1 MYQVGDQVVYGVH
14 GVCRILDVEI
24 KSIDR
29 QKVPY
34 FVLEPMDQP
43 GARFY
48 IPTQKPA
55 ALAKLSHLLTR
66 EELDALLAE
75 AFRENNAWIEDE
87 NKRKLYYRELIGS
100 GDRKALVAMV
110 HALHQ
115 HKQQQLLNGKKFHL
129 CDENFLRDA
138 EKLLISEISM
148 VLDVEPDQAK
158 QYVRS
163 KLKED
168 A

>member
-1 MYQVGDQVVYGVH
+1 MFQVGNQVVYGVH
-14 GVCRILDVEI
+14 GVCRILDIEI
-24 KSIDR
+24 KCVDR

-34 FVLEPMDQP
+34 FVLEPLDQP

-55 ALAKLSHLLTR
+55 ALAKLSPLLTR
-66 EELDALLAE
+66 QELDTLLSE
-75 AFRENNAWIEDE
+75 AFRQEDPWIEDE
-87 NKRKLYYRELIGS
+87 NKRKLYYRDLIGS

-115 HKQQQLLNGKKFHL
+115 HKQQQIASGKKFHL

-138 EKLLISEISM
+138 EKLLSSEFSL
-148 VLDVEPDQAK
+148 VLQIPAEQLPEYILT
-158 QYVRS
+158 YV
-163 KLKED
+163 
-168 A
+168 